1 MDEAEWNARFSVHVF
16 RGSIRSAA
24 FAGTMPDGFAREPS
38 SRAERI
44 ECQICSRGLIPVFF
58 GPDKGRFDRL
68 DRRGSFAF
76 SRAAGACRVSVSPHG
91 ISPGRAVSETA
102 GPPVQIVDGIRR
114 FECISNAIAP
124 LKINR
129 LCKP

>member
-1 MDEAEWNARFSVHVF
+1 M
-16 RGSIRSAA
+16 
-24 FAGTMPDGFAREPS
+24 
-38 SRAERI
+38 
-44 ECQICSRGLIPVFF
+44 
-58 GPDKGRFDRL
+58 